1 MLRAALT
8 NAAGRGSVGAWGETG
23 GDDDRGQACDVIGLT
38 LGLMGELNLMKVRQ
52 RWVLTDNLLWVG
64 DRGRL
69 AAHGRC
75 G

>member
-1 MLRAALT
+1 
-8 NAAGRGSVGAWGETG
+8 
-23 GDDDRGQACDVIGLT
+23 
-38 LGLMGELNLMKVRQ
+38 MGELNLMKVRQ